1 MSNTMNEPKLS
12 VIMGVYN
19 SRDRDELIRS
29 IKSIQNQSFTNWQCI
44 ICDDGSEDKT
54 YEFLTQ
60 YTRNDSRFIFVRN
73 EANRGLG
80 YSLNRALDRVTT
92 PYVVRQDADDY
103 SREDR
108 FNKLYAYMEGHPE
121 IDVLGTGMIMFD
133 DCGEWGNYKI
143 RTTHVYKKDFLIG
156 TVVAHPSVIMRTK
169 SIKACGG
176 YRVAR
181 ETRRCEDYDLFMR
194 MYAAGYNICNIE
206 DKLYYYKSNRNGN
219 KRKFKN
225 VFNESVVRFK
235 GFKTLKMGIR
245 GYPYILKPFVLYF
258 MPSYLKNKIRKA

>member
-1 MSNTMNEPKLS
+1 MSNILKEPMLS

-19 SRDRDELIRS
+19 CRDRNELLRS
-29 IKSIQNQSFTNWQCI
+29 IKSIQNQSFKNWQCI

-54 YEFLTQ
+54 YEFLTGC
-60 YTRNDSRFIFVRN
+60 TRNDSRFILIRN

-80 YSLNRALDRVTT
+80 YSLNKALDIVET

-108 FNKLYAYMEGHPE
+108 FKRLYAYMEEHPE
-121 IDVLGTGMIMFD
+121 IDVLGTGMVMFD
-133 DCGEWGNYKI
+133 DHGEWGRYRI
-143 RTTHVYKKDFLIG
+143 RTTHADKRDFLVG

-169 SIKACGG
+169 SIKECGG

-194 MYAAGYNICNIE
+194 MCAAGYNICNIGDE
-206 DKLYYYKSNRNGN
+206 LYYYKSNRNGN

-225 VFNESVVRFK
+225 VFSESIVRYK
-235 GFKTLKMGIR
+235 GFKALKLGVR
-245 GYPYILKPFVLYF
+245 AYPYILKPFVLYF
-258 MPSYLKNKIRKA
+258 MPSYLKKIIRKA